1 MRPNPRRFF
10 IAGLM
15 VALSAS
21 SAAYASASQPT
32 SESRQ
37 PAPVGRLYADAGQD
51 ADDSGR
57 NVRDQSGK
65 TLTPMDQSNEASD
78 LEMTQRIRKGI
89 TSNDATSMQAR
100 NVKIITQ
107 KGVVTLRGPVKTT
120 GEKQAIADLAKSAGA
135 IRVDNQIEIDR
146 GIPSGEK
153 E

>member
-15 VALSAS
+15 VTLSAT

-32 SESRQ
+32 SENQ
-37 PAPVGRLYADAGQD
+37 APAPVGRLYADAGQD

-57 NVRDQSGK
+57 NARDQSGK

-89 TSNDATSMQAR
+89 TSNDAMSMQAR

-107 KGVVTLRGPVKTT
+107 NGVVTLRGPVKTT

-135 IRVDNQIEIDR
+135 TRIDNQIEIDR